1 MYSSSFYFFFLFNFF
16 PTFYFFFFYFTSS
29 SFYHSIIHSEDEYK
43 GMTESNY
50 SHVQPF
56 VSSLSCKF
64 SWLQLSHVKNINS
77 GSNLLISLLKGV
89 MCIK

>member
-1 MYSSSFYFFFLFNFF
+1 MY
-16 PTFYFFFFYFTSS
+16 SS
-29 SFYHSIIHSEDEYK
+29 SFYHSIICNEHEYK
-43 GMTESNY
+43 GVTESSY

-64 SWLQLSHVKNINS
+64 SQLQFSHVKNINS